1 MILAML
7 QATSRTVTRWVNETE
22 QSEGE
27 GRATTPG
34 REVAPTGTATQ
45 RRLTLVDFEVDHG
58 PSGDLGVGVRLAG
71 FGEAVDRRRN
81 GSDNETAHLQLSASV
96 TLDAVFDLLRIG
108 GWNERRDG
116 ALRHAGTCRLRTGEH
131 DIVVVLVEALMNG
144 HRVPLA
150 GATSADSGVER
161 ASITATLQA
170 TNGLV
175 ADRTAT
181 MLRAASPRE
190 IDGAPPSARA

>member
-1 MILAML
+1 M
-7 QATSRTVTRWVNETE
+7 
-22 QSEGE
+22 
-27 GRATTPG
+27 
-34 REVAPTGTATQ
+34 
-45 RRLTLVDFEVDHG
+45 TLVDFEVDNSQ
-58 PSGDLGVGVRLAG
+58 SGDLGVGVRLAG

-81 GSDNETAHLQLSASV
+81 GGDNETAHLQLSASA
-96 TLDAVFDLLRIG
+96 TLDAVQELLRIG

-116 ALRHAGTCRLRTGEH
+116 DLRHAGACRLRTGEH
-131 DIVVVLVEALMNG
+131 DIVVVLVEALKNG

-181 MLRAASPRE
+181 MIQAANPYA
-190 IDGAPPSARA
+190 IDGAPLWARA